1 MHNTS
6 FKNIIF
12 DLGGVILDIDYDRT
26 IQAFK
31 NLGIQDFEQL
41 YTQAAQTGFFDDFE
55 TGKMSSA
62 AFITALQHKIEND
75 ISNAEII
82 HAWNAMLLDW
92 DMRRLNL
99 LLELRKHHRVFL
111 LSNTNSLHQSAFMKS
126 LKQQTGLDTLSN
138 HFDKVY
144 MSHEIGLRKPNL
156 DVFEFV
162 LNDQQMNAE
171 ETLFLDDSIQHVEG
185 AKKLGITTHGITKSG
200 EILQLFS

>member
-12 DLGGVILDIDYDRT
+12 DLGGVILDISYDKT

-55 TGKMSSA
+55 TGKMSSSE
-62 AFITALQHKIEND
+62 FIAALQHKIGND
-75 ISNAEII
+75 ITSNDII
-82 HAWNAMLLDW
+82 HAWNAMLLNW
-92 DMRRLNL
+92 DIHRLNL
-99 LLELRKHHRVFL
+99 LVELRKQHRVFL
-111 LSNTNSLHQSAFMKS
+111 LSNTNSIHQSAFMLS
-126 LKQQTGLDTLSN
+126 LKQQTGLATLMN
-138 HFDKVY
+138 HFDKIY
-144 MSHEIGLRKPNL
+144 MSHEIGLRKPNV

-162 LNDQQMNAE
+162 LNDQLLDAK
-171 ETLFLDDSIQHVEG
+171 ETLFLDDSIQHIEG
-185 AKKLGITTHGITKSG
+185 AKKAGITAYHITKPA

>member
-111 LSNTNSLHQSAFMKS
+111 LSNTNSIHQSSFMLS
-126 LKQQTGLDTLSN
+126 LKQQTGLATLIN
-138 HFDKVY
+138 HFDKIY
-144 MSHEIGLRKPNL
+144 MSHEIGLRKPN
-156 DVFEFV
+156 VEIFEYV
-162 LNDQQMNAE
+162 LNDQQITAE
-171 ETLFLDDSIQHVEG
+171 ETLFLDDSIQHIEG
-185 AKKLGITTHGITKSG
+185 ARTIGITAHHITKPA